1 MTTKYNGKVQGVIFD
16 WAGTMVDYGCFA
28 PLIVFV
34 NVFRNKGIEITA
46 EEARIPMGM
55 LKWDHIQALLRMERI
70 EALWREKFG
79 RAPTN
84 ADVDELYAE
93 FEPML
98 FADLATYTDPIPGAL
113 EVVVKLRADGLKI
126 GSTTGYTAGMM
137 EVVAAEAKRKGY
149 APDTLVTPSDVAAGR
164 PYPWMCYRNAELLG
178 VHPMAAMVKVGDTT
192 SDVLE
197 GVNAGMWSVGV
208 IKGSSE
214 LGLSEAEVAAMPEA
228 ELATRMQAVAD
239 RFRKAGAHYVIEQIA
254 DLPAVIEDINARNA
268 AQAAARYEE
277 TTR

>member
-1 MTTKYNGKVQGVIFD
+1 MTTPYKGNIQAVIFD

-28 PLIVFV
+28 PLVVFV
-34 NVFRNKGIEITA
+34 NVFRDKGIEITP

-55 LKWDHIQALLRMERI
+55 LKRDHIQALLRMERI
-70 EALWREKFG
+70 EALWRDRFG
-79 RAPTN
+79 RTPTE

-98 FADLATYTDPIPGAL
+98 FAGLAAYTDPVPGAL
-113 EVVVKLRADGLKI
+113 EVVAKLRADGLKI
-126 GSTTGYTAGMM
+126 GSTTGYTAAMM

-149 APDTLVTPSDVAAGR
+149 APDTLVTPNDVAAGR

-178 VHPMAAMVKVGDTT
+178 IHPMAAMVKVGDTT

-208 IKGSSE
+208 IKGGSE
-214 LGLSEAEVAAMPEA
+214 LGLSEAEVAAMPQT
-228 ELATRMQAVAD
+228 ELDQRMEAVAE
-239 RFRKAGAHYVIEQIA
+239 RFRRAGAHYVIEQIA
-254 DLPAVIEDINARNA
+254 DLPALIEVINEKNA
-268 AQAAARYEE
+268 AANEGAQ
-277 TTR
+277 